1 VNATKEAPIEAGFPV
16 EIGRI
21 DKELGQLWDEV
32 GDTKTRAS
40 LVNLAIFTE
49 DANSVA
55 ANTDLISKIASQYA
69 CRALLI
75 FANSAAAQP
84 SAKAWINAHCHLA
97 GKGERQICSEQIT
110 FQLDGEMVSALP
122 NIVFSHLD
130 SDLPLYFWW
139 QGEFREPLDEK
150 LWVWVDRLL
159 YDSAEWNNPAEQF
172 QLVRTIRTLTEARTI
187 LCDLNWTRLI
197 GSRFALAQM
206 FDHSCALARVG
217 KVGKVSISCANHT
230 ASLLLLG
237 WLAAQL
243 DWKLQPTKDFFL
255 SGAGK
260 RIDFETQTRPG
271 PILTRCAFDCE
282 DATLEIWREPNSEYF
297 QARIGCEGTSDAV
310 MLVPAGRSELAD
322 ILVTELSRG
331 GNHPLYRRSLAAID
345 ALF

>member
-1 VNATKEAPIEAGFPV
+1 MNATESAPIEAGFPV
-16 EIGRI
+16 EIGKI
-21 DKELGQLWDEV
+21 DNELGKLWDEV

-49 DANSVA
+49 NADSVA
-55 ANTDLISKIASQYA
+55 ANTELISKIASQYA

-75 FANSAAAQP
+75 FANPAASQP
-84 SAKAWINAHCHLA
+84 EAKAWINAHCHLA

-139 QGEFREPLDEK
+139 QGEFREPLDKK
-150 LWVWVDRLL
+150 LWGWVDRLI
-159 YDSAEWNNPAEQF
+159 YDSARWQAPAEQF
-172 QLVRTIRTLTEARTI
+172 QLVRKIRTLTEVRTV
-187 LCDLNWTRLI
+187 LCDLNWTRLV
-197 GSRFALAQM
+197 GSRFAVAQL

-217 KVGKVSISCANHT
+217 KIHKVSISCADHT
-230 ASLLLLG
+230 AGLLLLG

-243 DWKLQPTKDFFL
+243 GWKLQSTKNAFL
-255 SGAGK
+255 SSEG
-260 RIDFETQTRPG
+260 RPIDFEIQTTEG
-271 PILTRCAFDCE
+271 PVLTRCAFDCE
-282 DATLEIWREPNSEYF
+282 DAMLEIRREPSSEYF
-297 QARIGCEGTSDAV
+297 QARIGCEGVSDAV

-331 GNHPLYRRSLAAID
+331 GNHPLYRKTLAVID

>member
-1 VNATKEAPIEAGFPV
+1 MEAGFPV

-21 DKELGQLWDEV
+21 DKELGKLWDEV

-49 DANSVA
+49 EANSVA

-75 FANSAAAQP
+75 FANSAASQP
-84 SAKAWINAHCHLA
+84 AAKAWINAHCHLA

-139 QGEFREPLDEK
+139 QGEFRDPLDEK
-150 LWVWVDRLL
+150 LWGWVDRLI
-159 YDSAEWNNPAEQF
+159 YDSAEWKTPAEQF
-172 QLVRTIRTLTEARTI
+172 QLVRKIRTLTEARTI

-197 GSRFALAQM
+197 GSRFALAQL

-217 KVGKVSISCANHT
+217 KIQKVSISCANHT
-230 ASLLLLG
+230 AGHLLLG
-237 WLAAQL
+237 WLAAQFG
-243 DWKLQPTKDFFL
+243 WKLQPTNDSFL
-255 SGAGK
+255 SRAEG
-260 RIDFETQTRPG
+260 RIDFEIQTTPG
-271 PILTRCAFDCE
+271 PILSRCAFDCE

-297 QARIGCEGTSDAV
+297 QARIGCEGTSDAI
-310 MLVPAGRSELAD
+310 MLVPAGRSEPAD

-331 GNHPLYRRSLAAID
+331 GNHPLYRKGLAAID
-345 ALF
+345 ALL